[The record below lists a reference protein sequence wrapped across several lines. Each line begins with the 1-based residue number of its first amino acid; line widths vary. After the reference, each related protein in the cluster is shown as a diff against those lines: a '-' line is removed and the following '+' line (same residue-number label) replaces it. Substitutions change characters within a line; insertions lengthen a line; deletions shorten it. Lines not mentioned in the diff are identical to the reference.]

1 MFGCGQWSAVG
12 TYSLALI
19 WREGD
24 CAFTE
29 PGVLSFVASRNSD
42 GSLGVSAFPGSEG
55 KSRANEGIGSC
66 VVDLDF
72 TLPPGGF
79 MDLPIESIFQLHIV
93 DDESNGVLNGDGH
106 VELGMPR
113 NCIQLFLIGGAKT
126 L

>member
-1 MFGCGQWSAVG
+1 
-12 TYSLALI
+12 
-19 WREGD
+19 
-24 CAFTE
+24 
-29 PGVLSFVASRNSD
+29 
-42 GSLGVSAFPGSEG
+42 
-55 KSRANEGIGSC
+55 
-66 VVDLDF
+66 
-72 TLPPGGF
+72 